1 MEAGKEATAEAFV
14 LAPPLALLLVADP
27 PLPPIANVPLELLI
41 SAAAAAVDDAVDD
54 AAPPSLPKVGSVTLT
69 TEGMGAK
76 KVAGR

>member
-54 AAPPSLPKVGSVTLT
+54 APPSLPKLGSVTLT